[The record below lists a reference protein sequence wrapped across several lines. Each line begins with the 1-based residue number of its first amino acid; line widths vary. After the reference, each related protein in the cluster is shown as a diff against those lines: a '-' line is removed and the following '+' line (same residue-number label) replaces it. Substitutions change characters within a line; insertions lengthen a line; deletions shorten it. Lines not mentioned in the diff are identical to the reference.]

1 MRHIRRIII
10 LIFCALLLTTTVWAA
25 GTTRSA
31 KNTTTISSTGVCGVT
46 MTVVISL
53 DTPADH
59 LTFPLPKNAK
69 NVTMNGTTLRTYDST
84 TASGTI
90 LADLSDLDGI
100 VGDYALNFTYNLT
113 NVLQTVDKKLI
124 LELPLLCGFE
134 YPVQY
139 MEFYINFPGEISGN
153 PTFSSAYLQSSVE
166 SLLTWNIGGNM
177 ITGCTTGAFQDRE
190 TLTMTMQVDP
200 DMFPGQLIILRE
212 GNPEIVYM
220 AICAAI
226 ALVYWVLSMRCLPI
240 IHEHSTIAPEGIT
253 AGEIGSRLSAAG
265 VDLTMMV
272 FSWAQMGYLRIAP
285 DKYGRVRLEKKMD
298 MGNERTPFEV
308 HCFQALFRKSDIVEG
323 TSDSYARLCR
333 KVAQTVSGAHEMYR
347 RKAGNIHLFRIISCS
362 ISLFSGI
369 CFAMNMTHKP
379 GLQTLLCIV
388 LGTISVI
395 TAWGIQDGM
404 YRFHIRGK
412 TSQLIGAVCSLI
424 WILLSLPTN
433 QIWVG
438 ICAVAFQMLAGF
450 AAAYG
455 GRRSKLGRNHA
466 SRILGLRRY
475 LKRVSR
481 EELEQILDLNPDYFF
496 DMIPFAMA
504 LGVGTQFARRFGNLP
519 IPPCSY
525 IRVSERRRNAED
537 WALLM
542 QRTADKMDKKQ
553 RKLLLEKWTV
563 IRLGFLQRIHI
574 DPAPPR
580 NHSGRRRR

>member
-1 MRHIRRIII
+1 MGHIRRIVIFI
-10 LIFCALLLTTTVWAA
+10 LCLLMLTTVVYAD
-25 GTTRSA
+25 GTTKSA
-31 KNTTTISSTGVCGVT
+31 KNTTTISSSGICSVS

-53 DTPADH
+53 DEPADH
-59 LTFPLPKNAK
+59 LTFPLPKTAK
-69 NVTMNGTTLRTYDST
+69 NVTMNGAPLRTYDST

-100 VGDYALNFTYNLT
+100 VGDYVLNFNYTLT
-113 NVLQTVDKKLI
+113 GVLKTVDKKLV
-124 LELPLLCGFE
+124 LELPLLSGFE
-134 YPVQY
+134 FPVQA

-153 PTFSSAYLQSSVE
+153 PSFSSAYLQNSVE
-166 SLLTWNIGGNM
+166 SLMTWNIGGNM
-177 ITGCTTGAFQDRE
+177 ISGSTTSPLQDRE
-190 TLTMTMQVDP
+190 TLTLTMQVD
-200 DMFPGQLIILRE
+200 DEMFPGQLIILRE
-212 GNPEIVYM
+212 GNPEIAYM

-226 ALVYWVLSMRCLPI
+226 ALIYWILFMRCLPI
-240 IHEHSTIAPEGIT
+240 IHERSTTPPEGIT

-272 FSWAQMGYLRIAP
+272 FSWAQMGYLRVHP
-285 DKYGRVRLEKKMD
+285 DKYGRVKLEKQMD
-298 MGNERTPFEV
+298 MGNERTDFEIR
-308 HCFQALFRKSDIVEG
+308 CFNALFRKSSTVEG
-323 TSDSYARLCR
+323 TGDSYARLCR

-379 GLQTLLCIV
+379 TPQTLLCIV
-388 LGTISVI
+388 LGILAVV

-412 TSQLIGAVCSLI
+412 TSQYIGAVCVLV
-424 WILLSLPTN
+424 WILVSLPTK

-438 ICAVAFQMLAGF
+438 IAAVAFQMLAGF

-475 LKRVSR
+475 LKGITKD
-481 EELEQILDLNPDYFF
+481 ELEQIMELNPDYFF
-496 DMIPFAMA
+496 DMLPFAMA
-504 LGVGTQFARRFGNLP
+504 LGVDGRFARNFGDLP
-519 IPPCSY
+519 IPPCAY
-525 IRVSERRRNAED
+525 VKAAERRRSAED

-542 QRTADKMDKKQ
+542 RRTADKMDKKQ
-553 RKLLLEKWTV
+553 RRLLLQKWS
-563 IRLGFLQRIHI
+563 ILRLSFLQRIHI
-574 DPAPPR
+574 DPAPPK
-580 NHSGRRRR
+580 RRRR

>member
-1 MRHIRRIII
+1 MRHIRRVVMLI
-10 LIFCALLLTTTVWAA
+10 LCVLMLTTAVYAD

-31 KNTTTISSTGVCGVT
+31 KNTTSITSTGVCSVS
-46 MTVVISL
+46 MSVVISL
-53 DTPADH
+53 DEPADH
-59 LTFPLPKNAK
+59 LTFPLPKNSR
-69 NVTMNGTTLRTYDST
+69 NVTMNGAPLRTYDST

-100 VGDYALNFTYNLT
+100 VGDYVLNFNYNLT
-113 NVLQTVDKKLI
+113 NILQTVDKKLM

-134 YPVQY
+134 LPVQY

-153 PTFSSAYLQSSVE
+153 PTFSSAYLKNSVE
-166 SLLTWNIGGNM
+166 SLLSWNIGGNM
-177 ITGCTTGAFQDRE
+177 ISGVTTGAFQDRE
-190 TLTMTMQVDP
+190 TLIMSMQVDP
-200 DMFPGQLIILRE
+200 EMFPGQLIIIRE
-212 GNPEIVYM
+212 GNPEITYM

-226 ALVYWVLSMRCLPI
+226 ALLYWILSMRCLPI
-240 IHEHSTIAPEGIT
+240 IHEHSTIAPEGLT
-253 AGEIGSRLSAAG
+253 AGEVGSRLSAAG

-285 DKYGRVRLEKKMD
+285 DKYGRVKLEKQMD
-298 MGNERTPFEV
+298 MGNERTDFEV
-308 HCFQALFRKSDIVEG
+308 HCFNALFRRSNTVDATG
-323 TSDSYARLCR
+323 DTYARLCR

-347 RKAGNIHLFRIISCS
+347 RKAGNIFLFRVISCS

-369 CFAMNMTHKP
+369 CFAMNMSHKP
-379 GLQTLLCIV
+379 GIQTLLCIL
-388 LGTISVI
+388 LGVISVI

-412 TSQLIGAVCSLI
+412 TSQYIGAVCMVI
-424 WILLSLPTN
+424 WLLLSLPTG

-438 ICAVAFQMLAGF
+438 VAAVAWQMLAGF

-475 LKRVSR
+475 LKRVSK
-481 EELEQILDLNPDYFF
+481 EELEEILDMNPDYFF
-496 DMIPFAMA
+496 DMMPFALA
-504 LGVGTQFARRFGNLP
+504 LGVDGRFAKNFGDLP
-519 IPPCSY
+519 ITPCTY
-525 IRVSERRRNAED
+525 VKASERRRTAED

-542 QRTADKMDKKQ
+542 RRTADKMDRKQ
-553 RKLLLEKWTV
+553 RRLLLEKWSI
-563 IRLGFLQRIHI
+563 IRLNFLQRIHI

-580 NHSGRRRR
+580 KNSRPRRR